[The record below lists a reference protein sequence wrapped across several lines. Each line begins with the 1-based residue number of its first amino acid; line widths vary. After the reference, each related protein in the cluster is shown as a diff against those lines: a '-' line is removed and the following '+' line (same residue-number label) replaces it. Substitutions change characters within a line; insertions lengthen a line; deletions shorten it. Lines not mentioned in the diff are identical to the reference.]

1 MNISEVGKKIRKW
14 DEVTGNAV
22 EIQIPETVDLA
33 EDVGMGPSISRNHM
47 RGIEDMVEQN
57 DNCFDGIINNVAIPQ
72 TTDSG
77 SLAEQQTEAE
87 IAEENKASVMA
98 KIREQQEKTKNI
110 EPTAPEKKPLSLCP
124 CREM

>member
-14 DEVTGNAV
+14 DEVTGNEV
-22 EIQIPETVDLA
+22 EIQIPETVDPA

-57 DNCFDGIINNVAIPQ
+57 DNCFDGIINNVAMPQ
-72 TTDSG
+72 TPGSG

-87 IAEENKASVMA
+87 IAEEIKKSVLG
-98 KIREQQEKTKNI
+98 KIKEQQDRETFTQ
-110 EPTAPEKKPLSLCP
+110 PQPKKAVLLCP
-124 CREM
+124 DRELM